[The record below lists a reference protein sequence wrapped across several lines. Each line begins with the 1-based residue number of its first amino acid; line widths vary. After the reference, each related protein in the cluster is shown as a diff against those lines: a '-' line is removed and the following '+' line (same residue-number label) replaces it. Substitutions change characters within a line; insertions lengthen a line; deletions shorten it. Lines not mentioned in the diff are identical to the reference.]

1 MWSAM
6 KISYKCDYSLKVILD
21 LSVNYPDKLLSIKEL
36 ALRQDIPKKFL
47 EQILLE
53 LKKGG
58 FVDSRKGPK
67 GGYFLA
73 VNPGKIILG
82 DVIRHIEG
90 SVYPISCIDPVKPTK
105 CDERVSCFFIPIWLD
120 VGNAITE
127 IIDSINFEDL
137 KQRHLDSLNKFVSDY
152 QI

>member
-1 MWSAM
+1 M

-21 LSVNYPDKLLSIKEL
+21 LSVHYPDKLLSIKEL
-36 ALRQDIPKKFL
+36 AVRQDIPKKFL
-47 EQILLE
+47 EQILLD

-67 GGYFLA
+67 GGYFL
-73 VNPGKIILG
+73 VRTPRDILLG

-90 SVYPISCIDPVKPTK
+90 TVYPISCIDPDKPTK
-105 CDERVSCFFIPIWLD
+105 CDERTSCFFIPIWLD
-120 VGNAITE
+120 IGNTITK

-137 KQRHLDSLNKFVSDY
+137 KQRHLESLNNFVSDY

>member
-1 MWSAM
+1 M
-6 KISYKCDYSLKVILD
+6 KISYKCGYSLKVILD
-21 LSVNYPDKLLSIKEL
+21 LSVHYPDKLLSIKEL
-36 ALRQDIPKKFL
+36 AVRQDIPKKFL
-47 EQILLE
+47 EQILLD

-67 GGYFLA
+67 GGYFL
-73 VNPGKIILG
+73 VRTPGDILLG

-90 SVYPISCIDPVKPTK
+90 TVYPIPCIDPDKPTK
-105 CDERVSCFFIPIWLD
+105 CDERISRFFIPIWLD
-120 VGNAITE
+120 IGNTITK

-137 KQRHLDSLNKFVSDY
+137 KQRHLESLKKFVSDY